1 MQKIRNTKRKS
12 IPYAD
17 FNSSQPNIVQVGKK
31 YVKSGN
37 VCLGIEKVIHGNSKT
52 WRFGKHPMTLHPF
65 TFIDIAGQ
73 NYIELETQAILK
85 FIHTH
90 WKELRLIETPN
101 FNNLVTK
108 SYLVRIDDLVAFC
121 KEHSS
126 LKQVA

>member
-1 MQKIRNTKRKS
+1 MNKIRNNKRKTV
-12 IPYAD
+12 PYAD

-31 YVKSGN
+31 YSKSGN
-37 VCLGIEKVIHGNSKT
+37 VCLGIEKIIRGNSKT

-85 FIHTH
+85 FINTN
-90 WKELRLIETPN
+90 WKTLRLIETPK

-108 SYLVRIDDLVAFC
+108 SFLVNIDELVSFC
-121 KEHSS
+121 RDNSS